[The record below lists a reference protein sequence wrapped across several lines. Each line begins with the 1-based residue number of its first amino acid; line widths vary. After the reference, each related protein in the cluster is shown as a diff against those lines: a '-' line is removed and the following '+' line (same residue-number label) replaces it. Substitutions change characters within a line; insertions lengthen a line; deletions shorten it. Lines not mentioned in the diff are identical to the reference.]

1 MEADSPADDPGRQA
15 SRPGVPGA
23 VTRRSLLGS
32 AAAVGAAGQ
41 ALAGS
46 SAATASGRS
55 RPTKRRAVD
64 VVVVGAGLAGLTS
77 ATELVRA
84 GRSVVVLEA
93 RDRVGGRTLNVT
105 IAPGKV
111 IEAGGQWVG
120 PEQKSVLALA
130 KRLRVTT
137 FPTHTSGDDLF
148 FYEGKLSRYQQTPP
162 LPPGDELEVGQALAQ
177 LSQMAAT
184 VSLEEP
190 ASTQQ
195 ARGWDA
201 VTLQTWLDANVQ
213 TPGAAFI
220 LTSITHSVFSSEPR
234 DISLL
239 HALFSFRSR
248 GGLEFVI
255 STSGGAQASRL
266 VGGSQLLSLRLA
278 QALRS
283 RVVLGAPVTSIE
295 YSRRAVLVRSA
306 GGEYAAR
313 QVIVAVPPTLA
324 ARIAYDPPLPA
335 LRDQLTQRLPMGSVI
350 KVELVYPTP
359 FWRKAGLSGHATS
372 DSGPVG
378 TTFDNSPPDGTPGV
392 LLGFIEAD
400 KARRLGTQTLAARRR
415 AVLAEVAE
423 LFGAAAARPER
434 YLEHNW
440 GAEPW
445 TRGCYTAVL
454 APGVWSGFGATPL
467 RAPHQAIHW
476 AGTETSPQFMGTM
489 DGAVKSGM
497 QAALAVRGHSARS
510 ASSLLQ

>member
-1 MEADSPADDPGRQA
+1 MQADSPADDAGKRA
-15 SRPGVPGA
+15 SSPGVPDV

-32 AAAVGAAGQ
+32 AVVVGVAGE
-41 ALAGS
+41 ALGGS
-46 SAATASGRS
+46 SAAAARGRS
-55 RPTKRRAVD
+55 RPRKRRTVD
-64 VVVVGAGLAGLTS
+64 VVVVGGGLAGLTG

-93 RDRVGGRTLNVT
+93 RDRVGGRTLNVR

-130 KRLRVTT
+130 KRLRVAT
-137 FPTHTSGDDLF
+137 FPTHTSGDDLL
-148 FYEGKLSRYQQTPP
+148 FYQGKLSRYQQIPP
-162 LPPGDELEVGQALAQ
+162 LPAGDELEVGKALAQ
-177 LSQMAAT
+177 LSQMAGT
-184 VSLEEP
+184 VSLDEP
-190 ASTQQ
+190 ASTPQ
-195 ARGWDA
+195 ARAWDA
-201 VTLQTWLDANVQ
+201 VTLQTWLEANVQ

-220 LTSITHSVFSSEPR
+220 LTSIIHSVFSSEPR
-234 DISLL
+234 DVSLL

-255 STSGGAQASRL
+255 STSGGAQASRF

-278 QALRS
+278 HALRS
-283 RVVLGAPVTSIE
+283 RVVLDAPVTSIE
-295 YSRRAVLVRSA
+295 YSQRAVLVRSA
-306 GGEYAAR
+306 AGQYAAR
-313 QVIVAVPPTLA
+313 KVIVAVPPTLA

-350 KVELVYPTP
+350 KVEVVYRTP

-372 DSGPVG
+372 DSGPIG

-400 KARRLGTQTLAARRR
+400 KARRLGAEASATRRR
-415 AVLAEVAE
+415 RVLDELTQ

-440 GAEPW
+440 AEQPW

-454 APGVWSGFGATPL
+454 APGVWSGFGAAPL
-467 RAPHQAIHW
+467 RAPHRAIHW
-476 AGTETSPQFMGTM
+476 AGTETSPRFMGTM
-489 DGAVKSGM
+489 DGAVNSGM
-497 QAALAVRGHSARS
+497 QAALAVRRDEPVSGFAYD
-510 ASSLLQ
+510 

>member
-1 MEADSPADDPGRQA
+1 VVDPGGQA
-15 SRPGVPGA
+15 SKPGIPGV

-32 AAAVGAAGQ
+32 AAAVGVAGQ

-46 SAATASGRS
+46 NAASGRGRS
-55 RPTKRRAVD
+55 SPKRRRTVD
-64 VVVVGAGLAGLTS
+64 VIVVGGGLAGLTS
-77 ATELVRA
+77 ASELVRV

-93 RDRVGGRTLNVT
+93 RARVGGRTLNVT

-111 IEAGGQWVG
+111 LEAGGQWVG
-120 PEQKSVLALA
+120 PEQTSVLALA
-130 KRLRVTT
+130 KRLRVAT
-137 FPTHTSGDDLF
+137 FPTHTSGDDLL
-148 FYEGKLSRYQQTPP
+148 FYDGKLSRYQQTPP
-162 LPPGDELEVGQALAQ
+162 LPPADELEVGKALAQ

-184 VSLEEP
+184 VSLDEP
-190 ASTQQ
+190 ASTSQ
-195 ARGWDA
+195 ARSWDA
-201 VTLQTWLDANVQ
+201 MTLQTWLEANVQ
-213 TPGAAFI
+213 TPGAGFI
-220 LTSITHSVFSSEPR
+220 LTSIIHSVFSSEPR
-234 DISLL
+234 DVSLL

-255 STSGGAQASRL
+255 STSGGAQARRF

-278 QALRS
+278 QTLGS
-283 RVVLGAPVTSIE
+283 RVALGAPVTSIE
-295 YSRRAVLVRSA
+295 YSRRSVLVRSA
-306 GGEYAAR
+306 IGEYAAQ

-335 LRDQLTQRLPMGSVI
+335 LRDQLTQRMPMGSVI
-350 KVELVYPTP
+350 KVELVYRTP

-372 DSGPVG
+372 DSGPIG

-400 KARRLGTQTLAARRR
+400 KARRLGSETLATRRSE
-415 AVLAEVAE
+415 VLDELTQ
-423 LFGAAAARPER
+423 LFGPAAARPER

-440 GAEPW
+440 AAEQW

-489 DGAVKSGM
+489 DGAVYSGL
-497 QAALAVRGHSARS
+497 QAVQTIRHHSPRPTSTLAR
-510 ASSLLQ
+510 